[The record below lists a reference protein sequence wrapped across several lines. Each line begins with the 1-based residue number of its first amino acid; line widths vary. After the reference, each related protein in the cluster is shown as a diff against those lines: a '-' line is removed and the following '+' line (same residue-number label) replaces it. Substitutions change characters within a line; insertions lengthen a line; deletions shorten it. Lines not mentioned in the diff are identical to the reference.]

1 MAAKPEPP
9 RLSLKVAMAFPIRWP
24 AAVVVFAVSTAPA
37 SDARRE
43 CGEAG
48 SICADFDK
56 AALVFVGEVE
66 SVTPEATAGQSAPVR
81 PQTIGFN
88 VLDGFKG
95 AMSGYL
101 TLTFNIAT
109 PDERVFT
116 QGETV
121 LVYAQTT
128 STRGISS
135 VACTRTRRVDADDPE
150 ALTLRELALRTTGAA
165 VEGSLRVLEGA
176 APPALPAATPLEHLT
191 ITAESLDRGDVA
203 TISSG
208 TGGYFAFPWLVP
220 GRYRITFDSPL
231 YVPVTRDV
239 VVDARTRCARLA
251 PLIVKLR

>member
-1 MAAKPEPP
+1 MN
-9 RLSLKVAMAFPIRWP
+9 
-24 AAVVVFAVSTAPA
+24 
-37 SDARRE
+37 
-43 CGEAG
+43 
-48 SICADFDK
+48 
-56 AALVFVGEVE
+56 
-66 SVTPEATAGQSAPVR
+66 PEATECKRTPDR

-88 VLDGFKG
+88 VLHGFKG

-165 VEGSLRVLEGA
+165 V
-176 APPALPAATPLEHLT
+176 TPLEHLT

-239 VVDARTRCARLA
+239 VVDAKTRCARLA
-251 PLIVKLR
+251 PLMVKLR